1 MVNPIIML
9 IARWAA
15 HLILLVLV
23 MVMQLMTIL
32 WVIDY
37 PLGLMRRDIP
47 IRLSFSKVGF
57 H

>member
-9 IARWAA
+9 IARQAA

-23 MVMQLMTIL
+23 MVMQLMTVL
-32 WVIDY
+32 WVVDY
-37 PLGLMRRDIP
+37 SLCVMWRDIP
-47 IRLSFSKVGF
+47 FRLSFAKVRF

>member
-15 HLILLVLV
+15 HLILLILV
-23 MVMQLMTIL
+23 MVMQLMTVL
-32 WVIDY
+32 GVIDY
-37 PLGLMRRDIP
+37 PLCVMRRDISF
-47 IRLSFSKVGF
+47 RLSFSKVRF

>member
-15 HLILLVLV
+15 HLILLILV
-23 MVMQLMTIL
+23 MVMQLITVL
-32 WVIDY
+32 RVVDY
-37 PLGLMRRDIP
+37 PLCVMRGDIP
-47 IRLSFSKVGF
+47 FRLSFSKVRF

>member
-9 IARWAA
+9 IARRAA

-23 MVMQLMTIL
+23 MVMQLMTVL
-32 WVIDY
+32 RVVDY
-37 PLGLMRRDIP
+37 PLGLMWGDISF
-47 IRLSFSKVGF
+47 RQSFSKVRF